1 MEESSLGENKTY
13 FCRGQI
19 TGRPQMS
26 PMEDEL
32 AEAYQANAGDATKT
46 NEEWAA
52 VSTEA
57 NQNLGELPRDE

>member
-1 MEESSLGENKTY
+1 
-13 FCRGQI
+13 
-19 TGRPQMS
+19 MS

-52 VSTEA
+52 VSMEA